1 MRRRFPFTTIS
12 SNRYQLHQRKGT
24 HQQVSGL
31 KEKCQGPRYP
41 KQLPLEQGCGSGFL
55 WIRIWI
61 RISLDPDPVFKFLWI
76 RIPVQFQPRFW
87 NKKKLQKVL

>member
-55 WIRIWI
+55 WIRI
-61 RISLDPDPVFKFLWI
+61 RFSNSSGSGSGSSFSPDSGT
-76 RIPVQFQPRFW
+76 
-87 NKKKLQKVL
+87 KKKLQKGL